1 MKTFLKEN
9 WYKLMIG
16 FSMVTFSLNALIY
29 SATPV
34 KANLPY
40 SYPMNKIS
48 NKSTELYGDYDFYLV
63 ADFGKYIQFM
73 GHRKD
78 NGNWENIKGMKWYK
92 Q

>member
-16 FSMVTFSLNALIY
+16 FSMVTFSLSALIY

-48 NKSTELYGDYDFYLV
+48 NKSTDLYGKYDFYVTIDNQYVTLL
-63 ADFGKYIQFM
+63 K

-78 NGNWENIKGMKWYK
+78 NGYWEQAEVWNK
-92 Q
+92 

>member
-16 FSMVTFSLNALIY
+16 FSMVTFSVSALIY

-48 NKSTELYGDYDFYLV
+48 NKSTDLYGDYDFYVVFEYRNQWQL
-63 ADFGKYIQFM
+63 K

-78 NGNWENIKGMKWYK
+78 NGSWEKIVAWDK
-92 Q
+92 

>member
-16 FSMVTFSLNALIY
+16 FSLVTFSLSALIY

-48 NKSTELYGDYDFYLV
+48 NKSTDLYGDYDFYVVIDYGYQGQL
-63 ADFGKYIQFM
+63 K

-78 NGNWENIKGMKWYK
+78 NGRWEQVGGAWAK
-92 Q
+92 

>member
-1 MKTFLKEN
+1 MKTFLKES

-16 FSMVTFSLNALIY
+16 FSMVTFSVSALIY

-48 NKSTELYGDYDFYLV
+48 NKSTDLYGDYDFYV
-63 ADFGKYIQFM
+63 AIDIGYQTQLK

-78 NGNWENIKGMKWYK
+78 NGRWDPIGAWAK
-92 Q
+92 